1 MGGTPRAPTIP
12 HTVHDEFRVQVKAQT
27 PGQVLDALKAV
38 QVTDDAHN
46 ELPRLAIT
54 HEGDH
59 VYLYADSAEAAA
71 HAREVVA
78 QALAEHHL
86 AAEVSVL
93 RWHPVEERWEDAS
106 APLPTTDA
114 ERTAEHARLE
124 QTETEESEQLGEPE
138 WEVRITL
145 PTHHDARAFA
155 TRLRAEGIPVKQL
168 WRHLLVGANDE
179 DDAAALAARLRAE
192 APEGSELTTEG
203 SGLEYWRMLHPYAYL
218 GGIGN

>member
-1 MGGTPRAPTIP
+1 M
-12 HTVHDEFRVQVKAQT
+12 HDEFRVQVRAHA
-27 PGQVLDALKAV
+27 PAEVLDALKAV
-38 QVTDDAHN
+38 QVTDDAHH

-54 HEGDH
+54 HEGEH

-86 AAEVSVL
+86 DAAVSVL

-106 APLPTTDA
+106 APLPATDA

-124 QTETEESEQLGEPE
+124 ETETEESEQLGEPE
-138 WEVRITL
+138 WEVYVTL

-155 TRLRAEGIPVKQL
+155 ERLRSEGIPTKQL
-168 WRHLLVGANDE
+168 WHHLLVGANDE
-179 DDAAALAARLRAE
+179 DDAAALAARLRTE
-192 APEGSELTTEG
+192 APAGSQVHAQG